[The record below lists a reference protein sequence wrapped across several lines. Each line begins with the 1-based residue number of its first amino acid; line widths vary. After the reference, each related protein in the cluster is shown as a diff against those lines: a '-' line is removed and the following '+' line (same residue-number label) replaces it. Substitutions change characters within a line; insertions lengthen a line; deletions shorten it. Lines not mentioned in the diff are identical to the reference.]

1 MGQSQ
6 RGSQSLRR
14 RSFRAAGVTLASVFS
29 LLLWSRLKMV
39 TDTPRMV
46 YADPK
51 SAEATG
57 AEPLSPTGLDRLWLL
72 VLGFW
77 VLPLRIS
84 LKSMSDRH
92 FSGGERGVPS
102 LKVLAALMERLTW
115 SNL

>member
-1 MGQSQ
+1 MSQSQ

-51 SAEATG
+51 SAETAG
-57 AEPLSPTGLDRLWLL
+57 AEPRPGPGSNPDLETAGHDAPAEEPVGRDQTIDR
-72 VLGFW
+72 
-77 VLPLRIS
+77 
-84 LKSMSDRH
+84 
-92 FSGGERGVPS
+92 
-102 LKVLAALMERLTW
+102 
-115 SNL
+115 

>member
-51 SAEATG
+51 SAETTG
-57 AEPLSPTGLDRLWLL
+57 AEPLPGPGAASELEPSRHDAPAVDSSEEPADPPETIDR
-72 VLGFW
+72 
-77 VLPLRIS
+77 
-84 LKSMSDRH
+84 
-92 FSGGERGVPS
+92 
-102 LKVLAALMERLTW
+102 
-115 SNL
+115 